1 MATLV
6 QWQPSF
12 FLMIAKVSFDQVM
25 QHRYFTQETAAK
37 EEWENQF
44 NQFNQFNI
52 IKNIHFS

>member
-25 QHRYFTQETAAK
+25 QNRYFTQETAAK

-44 NQFNQFNI
+44 NQFNI